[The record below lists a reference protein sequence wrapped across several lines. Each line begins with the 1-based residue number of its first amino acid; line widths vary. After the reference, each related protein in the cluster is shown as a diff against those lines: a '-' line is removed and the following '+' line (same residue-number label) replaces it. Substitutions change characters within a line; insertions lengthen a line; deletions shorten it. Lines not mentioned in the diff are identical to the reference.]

1 MTADDTSSSGGVPGP
16 AAPGRRPGDE
26 GAEARADAP
35 PPELGVSRRA
45 EDDRT
50 LRTYRRIRELIVRGR
65 LAPGSRLVETELADR
80 LDVSRTPVRSALMRL
95 RQEGYVVPAPEE
107 RRSGNVVAPLTR
119 EDAEELLEVMGM
131 LEALAARGCAEGE
144 PADREEL
151 AGRMERINQALAD
164 AARSDPIDRSRIQ
177 ELDDGFHSS
186 FVHAGAGSR
195 VMTFYDMVRPQK
207 ERYLR
212 FYLSGLADHLDESIR
227 EHSAIVERIRDGD
240 PEGAEQAVQTTWRNG
255 AKRLGAVIERRG
267 ELGSW

>member
-1 MTADDTSSSGGVPGP
+1 MSADDGATSGGGRGA
-16 AAPGRRPGDE
+16 AAPGE
-26 GAEARADAP
+26 EETARA
-35 PPELGVSRRA
+35 GVEGSPARVEMSRRGGG
-45 EDDRT
+45 DRT
-50 LRTYRRIRELIVRGR
+50 LRTYRRLRDLIVRGR
-65 LAPGSRLVETELADR
+65 LAPGSRLVEAELADG
-80 LDVSRTPVRSALMRL
+80 LEVSRTPVRSALMRL

-131 LEALAARGCAEGE
+131 LEALAARGCAEAE

-151 AGRMERINQALAD
+151 ADRIERINEALAD
-164 AARSDPIDRSRIQ
+164 AAQSGSLDRSRIQ
-177 ELDDGFHSS
+177 ELDDRFHSS

-207 ERYLR
+207 ERYMR

-227 EHSAIVERIRDGD
+227 EHSAIVERIRAGD